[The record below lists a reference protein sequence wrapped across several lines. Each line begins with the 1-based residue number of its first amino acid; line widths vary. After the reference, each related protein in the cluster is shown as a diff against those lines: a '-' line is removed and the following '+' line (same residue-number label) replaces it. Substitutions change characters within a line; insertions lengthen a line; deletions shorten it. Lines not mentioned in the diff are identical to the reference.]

1 MNHFRLL
8 AISTLLIL
16 SMAASARQAA
26 PGSAGSNSDAHSG
39 HSGIPTVGQHL
50 KVLSE
55 KLDLSGEQ
63 QVKVK
68 AILQELHD
76 ATQRS
81 VEKGN
86 LSQEERKA
94 SVRTARAKADK
105 QIREVL
111 NDDQKKELDQL
122 ESEPHPELHGNIKGS
137 NSEQHQ
143 SPQN

>member
-1 MNHFRLL
+1 
-8 AISTLLIL
+8 
-16 SMAASARQAA
+16 
-26 PGSAGSNSDAHSG
+26 
-39 HSGIPTVGQHL
+39 L